1 MFLASL
7 FALMEKEIALHV
19 NSHPLFRQ
27 LTARMVRVVMA
38 VAVVWAH
45 MALSTAAE
53 TPEKTALRCWRCGEV
68 FTVLQEATAGR
79 CPACRAVCK
88 RAEEAGVLKLHCVD
102 AGASCCSF
110 VCRCPE
116 GSTVVFIG
124 AQKGERMASYLAQLG
139 VDEIAVLIG
148 AEPNDEC
155 MRSVIELMRRFMV
168 AQLFDPGFRNE
179 EARYAEFIDLLRRKG
194 VDYRV
199 VRGMENLAR
208 GPVRMYLIRAGS
220 FAAGAAGGKSLSLC
234 LVHGGNSFL
243 LSRAAR
249 GGGASVQPPANAD
262 VPGFLFTGALAEL
275 KAVGSPYGPK
285 GALLLES
292 NGTGIGVRSFGRIA
306 ISSGGEADAGG
317 PAPASAEAAGGE
329 RAKTAVSAAAKI
341 NINKASSAELDALSG
356 IGERKA
362 ATIIEFREKNG
373 RFSRIEEIKKVPG
386 IGEKLFQR
394 NRDRIRVD

>member
-1 MFLASL
+1 MRL
-7 FALMEKEIALHV
+7 ALMGKEITLHV
-19 NSHPLFRQ
+19 NSPPIFWQ
-27 LTARMVRVVMA
+27 LSTRMVRVVMA
-38 VAVVWAH
+38 AAVVWAH
-45 MALSTAAE
+45 VALLSAAAN
-53 TPEKTALRCWRCGEV
+53 PEKTALRCWRCGDV
-68 FTVLQEATAGR
+68 FTVIQEASAGQ

-88 RAEEAGVLKLHCVD
+88 RAEDAGVLKLHCVD

-124 AQKGERMASYLAQLG
+124 AQKGEGERMASYLAQLG

-148 AEPNDEC
+148 AEPDDEC
-155 MRSVIELMRRFMV
+155 MRSVIELMRRFRV

-179 EARYAEFIDLLRRKG
+179 DARYAEFIDLLRRKG

-208 GPVRMYLIRAGS
+208 GPVRMYLVRAGS
-220 FAAGAAGGKSLSLC
+220 FAAGPTGGKSLSLC

-249 GGGASVQPPANAD
+249 GGGTSVQPPANAD

-285 GALLLES
+285 GALVLES

-317 PAPASAEAAGGE
+317 PAHASAGAAGGE
-329 RAKTAVSAAAKI
+329 RAKTAGAAAAKI
-341 NINKASSAELDALSG
+341 NINKASSAELDTLSG
-356 IGERKA
+356 IGARKA
-362 ATIIEFREKNG
+362 ATIIEFRETNG

-394 NRDRIRVD
+394 NRDRICVD